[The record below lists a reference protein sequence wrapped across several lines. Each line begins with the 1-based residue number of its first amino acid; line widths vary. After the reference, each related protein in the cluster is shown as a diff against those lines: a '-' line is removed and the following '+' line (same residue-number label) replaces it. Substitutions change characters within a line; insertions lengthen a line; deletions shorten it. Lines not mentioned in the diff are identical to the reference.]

1 MASAGCGTV
10 SVAAHFA
17 TYHGRVI
24 LTPVHIEHT
33 GRNGPETSSVG
44 GKIYRAAKP
53 GEGFRWDTADGAQ
66 RRAQIARQRRR
77 YAQRRL
83 EEERN
88 SPELAREPSF
98 IGRVWGRDST
108 LHLPAWP
115 SLLVDQ
121 SNLGQRVDA
130 LARGL

>member
-1 MASAGCGTV
+1 MGQK
-10 SVAAHFA
+10 
-17 TYHGRVI
+17 
-24 LTPVHIEHT
+24 P
-33 GRNGPETSSVG
+33 PQWD

-53 GEGFRWDTADGAQ
+53 GEGFRWDTADGTQ
-66 RRAQIARQRRR
+66 RRAQIVRKRRR

-83 EEERN
+83 EEKRD

-98 IGRVWGRDST
+98 IGRVWEEIR
-108 LHLPAWP
+108 HFIFLP
-115 SLLVDQ
+115 Q